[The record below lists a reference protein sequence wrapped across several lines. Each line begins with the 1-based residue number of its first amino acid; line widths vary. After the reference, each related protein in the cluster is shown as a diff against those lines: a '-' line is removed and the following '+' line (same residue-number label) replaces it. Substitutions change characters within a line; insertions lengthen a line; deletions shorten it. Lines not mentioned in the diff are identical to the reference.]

1 MDTITKQLA
10 DALRDAIGDCH
21 EVINS
26 RVQSLG
32 ENYRPHVLAAMR
44 KAVAEKE
51 SILAAYDIQPLQQ
64 ARQPLT
70 PREIELIDGMIEVQ
84 RHHANQCDTMAA
96 RPGGNKVMAEKQ
108 KAWDMER
115 IALLEKL
122 KEPPA

>member
-1 MDTITKQLA
+1 MDAITKQLA
-10 DALRDAIGDCH
+10 EALRSSLDRMDRARAILTDG
-21 EVINS
+21 
-26 RVQSLG
+26 
-32 ENYRPHVLAAMR
+32 RPTPNCNWGVLETMLERTA
-44 KAVAEKE
+44 
-51 SILAAYDIQPLQQ
+51 LAAYDIQPLQQ

>member
-51 SILAAYDIQPLQQ
+51 SILAAYDIQALQQ

-70 PREIELIDGMIEVQ
+70 PSELAVAKRCANIAGKYGLADWSVSGEIRREIRTEFGITGEQ
-84 RHHANQCDTMAA
+84 PH
-96 RPGGNKVMAEKQ
+96 G
-108 KAWDMER
+108 
-115 IALLEKL
+115 
-122 KEPPA
+122 